1 MVQWSNC
8 DFDCGCTQR
17 QCPSPA
23 REGGAWDCYQHTVP
37 GESGMKSDESPEVS
51 KKTCQV
57 LTSQLW
63 TEHRD
68 RVSTKSDKPTCFCS
82 EHPPKAISFKSQISS
97 SSVSSPLKSAEK
109 RCFFEPI
116 SFRKIHRRRF
126 GAERP
131 WQRAWQLLADGNL
144 RSGILGYISLD
155 IGYVFKC
162 FLFLFDMM
170 IFDHSW
176 WIESSSIHVI
186 LNNLDFSI

>member
-97 SSVSSPLKSAEK
+97 SSVSSPLKSARK
-109 RCFFEPI
+109 ALFFWT
-116 SFRKIHRRRF
+116 H
-126 GAERP
+126 
-131 WQRAWQLLADGNL
+131 QLSKDPQAPFWCWKALAKSLAVAGGRESQIWD
-144 RSGILGYISLD
+144 SGI
-155 IGYVFKC
+155 
-162 FLFLFDMM
+162 
-170 IFDHSW
+170 H
-176 WIESSSIHVI
+176 
-186 LNNLDFSI
+186 